1 MAVVKNLLVR
11 AGADFSELQKEMQKA
26 EKFMKSAGK
35 QITDIGKT
43 LTVGITTP
51 LLGLGTISVK
61 TAADFQ
67 ENMSKVSAI
76 SGATGDDL
84 ARLTDMAKQMGATTK
99 FSASESAEAFQYM
112 AMAGWKTEDMLSGIS
127 GIMNLAAASGE
138 DLALVSDIVT
148 DALTAFGL
156 SASDSGHFADVLAAA
171 SSNANTNVAMM
182 GETFKYVAPVAGSLG
197 YSAEDTAVAIG
208 LMANAGIK
216 ASQAGTSL
224 RQILL
229 GLQGGVELATKSTDS
244 WVIEVENADGSMR
257 NLNDV
262 VVDLREAFADMTDA
276 QKASNAEAIAGKI
289 GMSGLLAIVNASEGD
304 FNKLTGAI
312 NNSNGVAQ
320 SMAETMQNN
329 LNGKLTQL
337 KSALEGV
344 AISFGEVLTPMLMK
358 VVESITNVVQKF
370 ANLDEGTRKLILTI
384 GAIAASIGP
393 LLLVIGK
400 LVTTGSKIAGW
411 GKGVAAAMK
420 GVMAGT
426 KGIGAVMTAVFGP
439 GGVIIAVI
447 AGIAALV
454 AGFIYLWNTNEDFKN
469 FFINTW
475 NAIVEFMTPIL
486 EYLKTVIVQ
495 CWVDITTMLQP
506 YIDGIKTFIV
516 EAWNFILTTIVP
528 ILNNIWSAIVTAW
541 QYIWETLQPILSQL
555 KETISAA
562 WDFILSIIK
571 IVLDKISNT
580 VKVGFEVLKSIFTTV
595 TNIIKTIWNNFGD
608 IIVSKIKNVW
618 DTVAG
623 VFRGA
628 SQVLQGIFQT
638 LTGLLTGNWS
648 KCWEG
653 IKNIVS
659 GVWNSITS
667 FVKGGVNSIISAIN
681 VFIRG
686 INKIKVPDWVPGVGG
701 KGFSISEIPML
712 AKGTDY
718 FQGGLAIVGEQG
730 PELVSMPRGA
740 QVTPNGKTMDIL
752 NNSSNRNME
761 LKLFVDGREF
771 ARALAPYSG
780 EESASFNLRTSLGG
794 AY

>member
-43 LTVGITTP
+43 LTLGITAP
-51 LLGLGTISVK
+51 ILGIGAATVNAASDLKEVQNVIDTAFGDSAKKVDEWAK
-61 TAADFQ
+61 TAIESYGLSELQAKQFAGTMRAMLGSMGLTASEADD
-67 ENMSKVSAI
+67 MSLSL
-76 SGATGDDL
+76 SSL
-84 ARLTDMAKQMGATTK
+84 AGDMAS
-99 FSASESAEAFQYM
+99 FYNLDPSEAFE
-112 AMAGWKTEDMLSGIS
+112 KLRSGIS
-127 GIMNLAAASGE
+127 GETEPLKQLGINLSVTNLEAYALSKGINKTYDSMTAAEQATLRYNYIMDTTKMAQGDFAKTNDGFANSMRVVKE
-138 DLALVSDIVT
+138 QLVSIGASLGSVLLPYLEKFLGKVRDL
-148 DALTAFGL
+148 LTAFQNL
-156 SASDSGHFADVLAAA
+156 SPETKEMIVKFALIAAA
-171 SSNANTNVAMM
+171 
-182 GETFKYVAPVAGSLG
+182 
-197 YSAEDTAVAIG
+197 
-208 LMANAGIK
+208 
-216 ASQAGTSL
+216 
-224 RQILL
+224 
-229 GLQGGVELATKSTDS
+229 
-244 WVIEVENADGSMR
+244 
-257 NLNDV
+257 
-262 VVDLREAFADMTDA
+262 
-276 QKASNAEAIAGKI
+276 
-289 GMSGLLAIVNASEGD
+289 
-304 FNKLTGAI
+304 
-312 NNSNGVAQ
+312 
-320 SMAETMQNN
+320 
-329 LNGKLTQL
+329 
-337 KSALEGV
+337 
-344 AISFGEVLTPMLMK
+344 
-358 VVESITNVVQKF
+358 
-370 ANLDEGTRKLILTI
+370 
-384 GAIAASIGP
+384 IGP

-555 KETISAA
+555 KETISTA

-580 VKVGFEVLKSIFTTV
+580 VKVGFEVVKSIFTTV

-686 INKIKVPDWVPGVGG
+686 INKIKIPDWVPGVGG

>member
-35 QITDIGKT
+35 QIIDIGKT

-67 ENMSKVSAI
+67 ESMSKVSAI

-84 ARLTDMAKQMGATTK
+84 ARLTDMAKHMGATTK

-156 SASDSGHFADVLAAA
+156 SASDSARFADVLAAA

-208 LMANAGIK
+208 LMGNAGIK

-276 QKASNAEAIAGKI
+276 QKASNAEAIAGKV

-304 FNKLTGAI
+304 FNKLTEAI
-312 NNSNGVAQ
+312 NNSNGVAKN
-320 SMAETMQNN
+320 MAETMQDN

-344 AISFGEVLTPMLMK
+344 AISFGEVLIPMLMK
-358 VVESITNVVQKF
+358 VIESITNVVQKF

-400 LVTTGSKIAGW
+400 LVTTGSKIASW

-439 GGVIIAVI
+439 GGIILLVI

-454 AGFIYLWNTNEDFKN
+454 AGFMYLWNTNEDFKN

-506 YIDGIKTFIV
+506 YIEAIKTFIV

-528 ILNNIWSAIVTAW
+528 ILNNIWSAIITAW
-541 QYIWETLQPILSQL
+541 QYVWGTLQPILSQL

-562 WDFILSIIK
+562 WDFILSVISKVIDNIATKVTLGFEIVKGIFSTATTIIK
-571 IVLDKISNT
+571 
-580 VKVGFEVLKSIFTTV
+580 SI
-595 TNIIKTIWNNFGD
+595 WDNFGD
-608 IIVSKIKNVW
+608 IIVDKIKNVW

-648 KCWEG
+648 QCWEG

-659 GVWNSITS
+659 GIWISITS

-701 KGFSISEIPML
+701 LGFSISEIPML

-740 QVTPNGKTMDIL
+740 QVTPNRETENILSNGGTFILQTVLDGKVVAETI
-752 NNSSNRNME
+752 
-761 LKLFVDGREF
+761 
-771 ARALAPYSG
+771 APYSDIVG
-780 EESASFNLRTSLGG
+780 GNRLNLSKRGVLV
-794 AY
+794 

>member
-11 AGADFSELQKEMQKA
+11 AGADFSELQKEMVKA
-26 EKFMKSAGK
+26 QKFMKTASKEIG
-35 QITDIGKT
+35 DIGKT
-43 LTVGITTP
+43 LTLGITTP
-51 LLGLGTISVK
+51 LVGIGVAGVKLASDLKEVQNVVDTAFGDSAKEVDKWAQTAIESYGLSELSAKQFAGTMRAMLGSMGLASGE
-61 TAADFQ
+61 AD
-67 ENMSKVSAI
+67 NMAMSLASL
-76 SGATGDDL
+76 SG
-84 ARLTDMAKQMGATTK
+84 DMASFYNLDPT
-99 FSASESAEAFQYM
+99 EAFEKLR
-112 AMAGWKTEDMLSGIS
+112 AGIS
-127 GIMNLAAASGE
+127 GETEPLKQLGINMSVANLEAYALSQGIETAYKEMSAAEQATLRYNYIME
-138 DLALVSDIVT
+138 VT
-148 DALTAFGL
+148 KNAQGD
-156 SASDSGHFADVLAAA
+156 FAKTNDGF
-171 SSNANTNVAMM
+171 AN
-182 GETFKYVAPVAGSLG
+182 
-197 YSAEDTAVAIG
+197 
-208 LMANAGIK
+208 
-216 ASQAGTSL
+216 
-224 RQILL
+224 
-229 GLQGGVELATKSTDS
+229 
-244 WVIEVENADGSMR
+244 SMR
-257 NLNDV
+257 V
-262 VVDLREAFADMTDA
+262 VKE
-276 QKASNAEAIAGKI
+276 
-289 GMSGLLAIVNASEGD
+289 
-304 FNKLTGAI
+304 
-312 NNSNGVAQ
+312 
-320 SMAETMQNN
+320 
-329 LNGKLTQL
+329 QL
-337 KSALEGV
+337 KSVAAQFGAILLPYLEKGLGKIREWLTV
-344 AISFGEVLTPMLMK
+344 IQNLTPEM
-358 VVESITNVVQKF
+358 QKKI
-370 ANLDEGTRKLILTI
+370 LLIA
-384 GAIAASIGP
+384 GIAAAIGP
-393 LLLVIGK
+393 LLLAISK
-400 LVTTGSKIAGW
+400 MLAFGSSFMAW
-411 GKGVAAAMK
+411 GKGITSSLMAVK
-420 GVMAGT
+420 AGT
-426 KGIGAVMTAVFGP
+426 AGVGSIMTAVFGP

-541 QYIWETLQPILSQL
+541 QYIWETLQPILTGL

-562 WDFILSIIK
+562 WDYILAVISVVLNRISTIVSAGFEIIK
-571 IVLDKISNT
+571 CIV
-580 VKVGFEVLKSIFTTV
+580 TTV
-595 TNIIKTIWNNFGD
+595 TDAIKWIWSNFGD
-608 IIVSKIKNVW
+608 IIVAKIKNVW

-730 PELVSMPRGA
+730 PELVSMPRGS
-740 QVTPNGKTMDIL
+740 QVIPNRETENILSNGGTFILQTVLDGKVVAETI
-752 NNSSNRNME
+752 
-761 LKLFVDGREF
+761 
-771 ARALAPYSG
+771 APYSDIVG
-780 EESASFNLRTSLGG
+780 GNRLNLSKRGVLV
-794 AY
+794 